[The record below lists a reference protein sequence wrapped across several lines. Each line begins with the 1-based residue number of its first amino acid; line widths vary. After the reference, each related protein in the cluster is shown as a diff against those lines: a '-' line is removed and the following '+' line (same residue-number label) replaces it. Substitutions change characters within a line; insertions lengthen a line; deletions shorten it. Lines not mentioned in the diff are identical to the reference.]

1 MSLALLTGATG
12 VLGRELAKQLARD
25 YKLVLHYRS
34 SEEVLSRLLQ
44 DPAVK
49 GAVVKVVKWDF
60 SQGRL
65 DDFVEEVVSVGTP
78 ELVVLSASYYD
89 DTPADKVSE
98 ELLDYLVKVNLVAP
112 TYLALKLGTLMN
124 GGVIVM
130 LSDMVPLLGHRAYPE
145 LRPSIPYVASRGS
158 LHHIVEYLAKELAP
172 KVRVVGVAVGW
183 VDNPRASRKL
193 RERVLSTIPTR
204 TFVKPEEVY
213 EVIKLAV
220 RTPNMS
226 GSFLVLSGGL

>member
-12 VLGRELAKQLARD
+12 ILGRELVKQLAREH
-25 YKLVLHYRS
+25 KLVLHYRS
-34 SEEVLSRLLQ
+34 SEEILNKLIQ
-44 DPAVK
+44 DPTVK
-49 GAVVKVVKWDF
+49 SAVVKVVRWDF

-65 DDFVEEVVSVGTP
+65 DEFVEEVVSVGIP

-89 DTPADKVSE
+89 DTPANKVSE
-98 ELLDYLVKVNLVAP
+98 ELFDYLVKVNLVAP
-112 TYLALKLGTLMN
+112 TYLALKLGTIM
-124 GGVIVM
+124 GRGVIVI
-130 LSDMVPLLGHRAYPE
+130 LSDMVPLLGRRAYPE
-145 LRPSIPYVASRGS
+145 LRPSIPYVASRGG
-158 LHHIVEYLAKELAP
+158 LHYVVEYLAKELAP

-183 VDNPRASRKL
+183 IDNPRASKKL
-193 RERVLSTIPTR
+193 QERVLSTIPTR

-213 EVIKLAV
+213 EAIKFAI